1 MMLILSKALIC
12 RITRRSRYTQPE
24 KNGGRSL
31 SEKEKKVAAGT
42 VGNDGV
48 SEEKE
53 KAVLEKYDRESK
65 TRTFVNPTMA
75 LVFKVF

>member
-1 MMLILSKALIC
+1 M
-12 RITRRSRYTQPE
+12 
-24 KNGGRSL
+24 
-31 SEKEKKVAAGT
+31 SENEKKVAAGT